1 MRLRFRFR
9 PRSFAD
15 FVHRLVERFAGDHC
29 DQAAA
34 SLTFTT
40 LLALVPLFTIAFALF
55 TAFPVFEEWS
65 DAFKIFLLTSLVP
78 EVSGKVITVYMQQF
92 ADNAG
97 RLTAIGL
104 VFLVVTALV
113 LMLTIERVFN
123 VIWRVHRPRPLLQ
136 RLVIYWAVLT
146 IGPLLIGAS
155 LSITSWLLTRSLEW
169 VPGSAHVGRGL
180 LGGLPFLLTVIAF
193 GLLYQLIPNRH
204 VAPLDAWLGGLAAAG
219 VFELMKYGFGL
230 YVAYFPTY
238 ALVYGAFATIPI
250 FLLWIYLSW
259 MVVLCGA
266 VAVAVLPDWRS
277 GVPHGDVV
285 PGRRFE
291 RAVRVLQRLDEA
303 RAQGANPSAS
313 RLAALA
319 GMSQD
324 EAEAMLERMQAAG
337 WVRRIERGAWVLV
350 RDLAVISVVDVYHA
364 FVFDLLPERD
374 RDDAIGAGIRQLA
387 ARLDGDLTL
396 SVKDLILGEIG
407 GRSSNAP

>member
-9 PRSFAD
+9 PRSFSD
-15 FVHRLVERFAGDHC
+15 FVHRLLERFAGDHC

-40 LLALVPLFTIAFALF
+40 LLALVPLFTIAFALIA
-55 TAFPVFEEWS
+55 AFPVFEEWS

-97 RLTAIGL
+97 KLTAIGL
-104 VFLVVTALV
+104 VFLVVTALI
-113 LMLTIERVFN
+113 LMLTVERVFN
-123 VIWRVHRPRPLLQ
+123 VIWRVRRPRPLLQ

-169 VPGSAHVGRGL
+169 VPASAHVGRGL

-193 GLLYQLIPNRH
+193 GLLYQLIPNRQ
-204 VAPLDAWLGGLAAAG
+204 VAPLDAWLGGLAAAS

-230 YVAYFPTY
+230 YVANFPTY
-238 ALVYGAFATIPI
+238 TLVYGAFATIPI
-250 FLLWIYLSW
+250 FLLWVYLSW
-259 MVVLCGA
+259 VVVLWGA
-266 VAVAVLPDWRS
+266 VAVAILPDWRA
-277 GVPHGDVV
+277 GVPHGDLV

-303 RAQGANPSAS
+303 RSQGGNPTSS
-313 RLAALA
+313 RLAAFA
-319 GMSQD
+319 GMSED
-324 EAEAMLERMQAAG
+324 EVEAMLERMQAAG
-337 WVRRIERGAWVLV
+337 WVRRIERGTWVLV
-350 RDLAVISVVDVYHA
+350 RDLAVISVADVYHA
-364 FVFDLLPERD
+364 FVFDLGSERD
-374 RDDAIGAGIRQLA
+374 RDDAIGAAIRQLA
-387 ARLDGDLTL
+387 ARLDGDLAL
-396 SVKDLILGEIG
+396 SVKDLILGESDA
-407 GRSSNAP
+407 RSSDAP